1 MKEVILAALFV
12 TVLVS
17 LADANVP
24 TCREEISRQTDK
36 ILTHIVNTCERGEF
50 LTIKAKEGGKDV
62 IYRITCKV
70 RIVKPG
76 DGLTHPG
83 QRGGKI

>member
-1 MKEVILAALFV
+1 MKEVLLAALFV
-12 TVLVS
+12 TALVS

-24 TCREEISRQTDK
+24 ACREEISQQTDL

-50 LTIKAKEGGKDV
+50 LTIKAQEEGETV

-70 RIVKPG
+70 RVVTPG